1 MHTETRL
8 RPFICVDGIRHEIIS
23 PPGKVNVLMGAR
35 VGHTEYCVVA
45 VWKDPMGSY
54 KQFVRIDDDSDEWR
68 LVSYL
73 FWNHKIP
80 PNGGIFLKIFINS

>member
-23 PPGKVNVLMGAR
+23 PPGKVNVLIEAR

-45 VWKDPMGSY
+45 IKKDPMGSY
-54 KQFVRIDDDSDEWR
+54 KQFVRINDNSEKWR
-68 LVSYL
+68 LASYS
-73 FWNHKIP
+73 F
-80 PNGGIFLKIFINS
+80 